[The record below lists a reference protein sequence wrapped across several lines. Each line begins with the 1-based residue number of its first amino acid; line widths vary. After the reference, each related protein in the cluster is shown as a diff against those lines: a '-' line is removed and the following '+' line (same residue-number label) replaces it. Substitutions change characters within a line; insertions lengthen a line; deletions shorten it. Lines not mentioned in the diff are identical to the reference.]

1 VGTLWQD
8 IRYGLRRLGGNPGF
22 AAIVVLILAVG
33 IGANT
38 AVFSVVN
45 AVILRPL
52 PYADA
57 HRLVVLVERPK
68 KVETSTIHERFFL
81 WREQSRVFEHMA
93 AYCGRRPYVT
103 EIARPRYLWAAAVSS
118 DLFGLLGVQPLLGR
132 GLLPEEEQ
140 LGNDRVVVLSHAFW
154 RDDFSGAPDVIGQT
168 IGIDGK
174 SCTVVGVMPPGFSF
188 PVGAARAFWVPLVYD
203 RSPGALGLAF
213 GVGRLKKGCTFE
225 QAQAA
230 MTVIANR
237 LQQTF
242 PEAGPITVYRLL
254 DRKLG
259 ANRQLLWVLLGAA
272 GFVLLIACTNVA
284 SLLLARATVRQR
296 EMAMRV
302 ALGASRTCL
311 LRQMLTESL
320 LLSLGGGALGLLV
333 TFWTVKVVIRLCP
346 ADIPRLQETGVDG
359 AVLAFTLAVSVLTG
373 LVFGVVPACRA
384 SDVHV
389 SRVLKE
395 GQTRSSTGRGWRR
408 LHGGLVVA
416 QTGLSLILL
425 IGAALL
431 IRTWIA
437 LQRMDLGFRPE
448 QVLTVDI
455 RLRESRH
462 PVYERCEG
470 FFEPLLQ
477 RVRALPGVR
486 AAAVTPFLD
495 FGSDAMKDPFST
507 VGRLPVNSEDAPC
520 LKRLGVTPG
529 FFEALGMRL
538 LKGRTFTEEDMLE
551 TAHSAIIDENLARQ
565 HFAEVDPIGRK
576 IYTKD
581 ADYTIAGVDVDYAIV
596 GVVSTLRDFR
606 HLDPALGTLYHPQNK
621 YWRDMVL
628 VARTEGDPLPLAGA
642 IRARVA
648 ELETDDVIT
657 NVETLETHLS
667 DLLAPQR
674 FSVVLLSLFAGIAL
688 TLAAVGIYGLL
699 QYSTARQTHDIGIRM
714 ALGARRTDVLWAVLG
729 HGLRLTLV
737 GVVIGLAG
745 AYGLTRLLASL
756 LYRVPPTDLPTFAG
770 VSLVLVA
777 IALLASYLPARRAAR
792 IDPMAALR
800 YE

>member
-1 VGTLWQD
+1 MMLLWQD

-38 AVFSVVN
+38 AVFSVIN

-57 HRLVVLVERPK
+57 HRLVVLVERPRK
-68 KVETSTIHERFFL
+68 AEPSTIHERFFL
-81 WREQSRVFEHMA
+81 WREQNPVFERMA
-93 AYCGRRPYVT
+93 AYTGRRPYVT

-118 DLFGLLGVQPLLGR
+118 DLFALLGVHPLLGR
-132 GLLPEEEQ
+132 GFLPEEEQ
-140 LGNDRVVVLSHAFW
+140 PGNDRVVVLSHAFW
-154 RDDFSGAPDVIGQT
+154 REEMDGTPEVIGQT
-168 IGIDGK
+168 IAIDGK
-174 SCTVVGVMPPGFSF
+174 SCTIVGVMPPNFSF
-188 PVGAARAFWVPLVYD
+188 PVGIARAFWVPLVYD
-203 RSPGALGLAF
+203 RSPGALGIAL
-213 GVGRLKKGCTFE
+213 GVGRLKKGCTVA

-237 LQQTF
+237 LQQVF

-259 ANRQLLWVLLGAA
+259 ANRQLLWLLLGAA

-302 ALGASRTCL
+302 ALGASRACL
-311 LRQMLTESL
+311 LRQMLAESL
-320 LLSLGGGALGLLV
+320 LLSLGGGVLGLLV
-333 TFWTVKVVIRLCP
+333 TFWTVKAVIRLCP
-346 ADIPRLQETGVDG
+346 GDIPRLQETSVDG
-359 AVLAFTLAVSVLTG
+359 TVLVFTLAVSVLTG

-384 SDVHV
+384 SDVHA

-395 GQTRSSTGRGWRR
+395 GQTRSATGRGWRR
-408 LHGGLVVA
+408 LHGGLVIA

-425 IGAALL
+425 IGATLL

-437 LQRMDLGFRPE
+437 LQRTDLGFRPE
-448 QVLTVDI
+448 QALTVNI
-455 RLRESRH
+455 SLQESRY
-462 PVYERCEG
+462 PVYERCAG

-495 FGSDAMKDPFST
+495 FGFDAMKNPFST
-507 VGRLPVNSEDAPC
+507 VGPLPVNSEDAPS
-520 LKRLGVTPG
+520 LKRRGVTPG

-538 LKGRTFTEEDMLE
+538 LKGRTFTEEDLQG
-551 TAHSAIIDENLARQ
+551 TTRRAIIDENLARQ
-565 HFAEVDPIGRK
+565 HFADIDPIGRR

-581 ADYTIAGVDVDYAIV
+581 TDYTSAGVDVDYTIV

-606 HLDPALGTLYHPQNK
+606 HLGPAPGTLYHAQNK
-621 YWRDMVL
+621 YWGDMTL
-628 VARTEGDPLPLAGA
+628 VVRTDGDPLRLAGA
-642 IRARVA
+642 IRAQVA
-648 ELETDDVIT
+648 ELEKDDVIT
-657 NVETLETHLS
+657 DLETLEAYLS
-667 DLLAPQR
+667 DMLAPQR
-674 FSVVLLSLFAGIAL
+674 FSVVLLGLFAGIAL
-688 TLAAVGIYGLL
+688 SLAMVGVYGLL
-699 QYSTARQTHDIGIRM
+699 QYSTTQQTHDIGIRM
-714 ALGARRTDVLWAVLG
+714 ALGARKTDVLTAVLG

-737 GVVIGLAG
+737 GVGVGLAG
-745 AYGLTRLLASL
+745 AWALTRLLASL
-756 LYRVPPTDLPTFAG
+756 LYGVPPTDLPTFVG

-777 IALLASYLPARRAAR
+777 VASLASYLPARRAAR

>member
-1 VGTLWQD
+1 MTTLWHD

-22 AAIVVLILAVG
+22 AAVVVLILAVG

-38 AVFSVVN
+38 AIFSVVN

-57 HRLVVLVERPK
+57 PHLVVLVERPK

-81 WREQSRVFEHMA
+81 WREQNRVFEHMA
-93 AYCGRRPYVT
+93 AYCGRRPYIT

-118 DLFGLLGVQPLLGR
+118 DLFNLLGVQPLLGR
-132 GLLPEEEQ
+132 GFLPEEEQ
-140 LGNDRVVVLSHAFW
+140 PGNDRVVILSHAFW
-154 RDDFSGAPDVIGQT
+154 HDDLGGTPEVIGQT
-168 IGIDGK
+168 IGIDGRG
-174 SCTVVGVMPPGFSF
+174 CTVVGVMPPDFSF
-188 PVGAARAFWVPLVYD
+188 PVGIARAFWVPLVYD
-203 RSPGALGLAF
+203 RSPGALGIAF

-237 LQQTF
+237 LQQVF

-259 ANRQLLWVLLGAA
+259 ANRQLLWLLLGAA

-302 ALGASRTCL
+302 ALGASRSCL

-320 LLSLGGGALGLLV
+320 LLSLGGGTLGLLV
-333 TFWTVKVVIRLCP
+333 TFWTVKAVIRLCP
-346 ADIPRLQETGVDG
+346 GDIPRLQETSVDG
-359 AVLAFTLAVSVLTG
+359 AVLGFTLAVSVLTG

-395 GQTRSSTGRGWRR
+395 GQTRSSTGCGWRR
-408 LHGGLVVA
+408 LHGGLVIA

-437 LQRMDLGFRPE
+437 LQRTDLGFRPE
-448 QVLTVDI
+448 RVLTVNI
-455 RLRESRH
+455 SLRESRY

-486 AAAVTPFLD
+486 FAAVTPFLD
-495 FGSDAMKDPFST
+495 FGSDAMKNPFST
-507 VGRLPVNSEDAPC
+507 VDRLPVNSEDAPC

-538 LKGRTFTEEDMLE
+538 LKGRTFTEEDMQE
-551 TAHSAIIDENLARQ
+551 TRHSAIIDENLARQ
-565 HFAEVDPIGRK
+565 HFADVDPIGRK

-581 ADYTIAGVDVDYAIV
+581 TDYTIAGVDVDYTIV
-596 GVVSTLRDFR
+596 GVVSTLKDFR
-606 HLDPALGTLYHPQNK
+606 HLDPALGTLYHPQNR

-628 VARTEGDPLPLAGA
+628 VARTESDPLRLAGA
-642 IRARVA
+642 IRTRLA
-648 ELETDDVIT
+648 ELENDDVIT

-674 FSVVLLSLFAGIAL
+674 FSVVLLGLFAGIAL
-688 TLAAVGIYGLL
+688 ILAAVGTYGLL
-699 QYSTARQTHDIGIRM
+699 QYSTAQQTHDIGIRM
-714 ALGARRTDVLWAVLG
+714 ALGARKVDVLRAVLG

-737 GVVIGLAG
+737 GVVLGLTG
-745 AYGLTRLLASL
+745 AYALTRLLTGL
-756 LYRVPPTDLPTFAG
+756 LYGVPPTDLPTFIG
-770 VSLVLVA
+770 VPLVPIA

-792 IDPMAALR
+792 IDPMTALR